1 MKHKKIIVLA
11 ILVLFL
17 IIALSLTFIFIH
29 KSKINVADDQQNIIA
44 ENPENLLE
52 NNVLDEDVLEENN
65 VIAEEENNI
74 TPTVTEETSEPKT
87 ETKTTTGSSTKK
99 EQTTKPNTQTQP
111 KQETKQETP
120 PSVSTNN
127 QEVPKVVEEKPT
139 PTPSPTPEPPK
150 EETKYVRNDAMINRI
165 KSVIENNP
173 SEYMLEHG
181 YNIVV
186 DSSIKDKTNQF
197 TFSET
202 RVKGFITYRFGTI
215 RIYAEDYYKNG
226 QLIMTE
232 CYIY

>member
-1 MKHKKIIVLA
+1 MKHKKIIVLT
-11 ILVLFL
+11 ILVLIL

-29 KSKINVADDQQNIIA
+29 KSKINVAEDQQNVIA

-65 VIAEEENNI
+65 VITEEVNNS

-111 KQETKQETP
+111 KQEQKQETT
-120 PSVSTNN
+120 PSVSTSS

-186 DSSIKDKTNQF
+186 DSSIKNKTNQF